1 MIVFKMATCVQ
12 VSGLH
17 SACSFT
23 ARPLSSMQ
31 NCLNINIS
39 SIVNSNLTSKRDI
52 LLKFTWGVRISTR
65 PRLVFQGLSGSRP
78 HLEGSWIFEMWV
90 NLMWATN
97 ALHGCNLRM
106 VCCIYCCTARV
117 ESISSKGSST
127 HCEKFAVFVPGKRS
141 YTVRPC
147 SLKALKPG
155 RFRLMIT
162 VPDVAPSPIFV
173 IITVIDNTTRRSPN
187 PSERRLL

>member
-1 MIVFKMATCVQ
+1 MRLQNMAMIVFKMATCVQ

-31 NCLNINIS
+31 NCLYSNVS

-78 HLEGSWIFEMWV
+78 HLEGSWIFEMRD
-90 NLMWATN
+90 NPMWATMLFQ
-97 ALHGCNLRM
+97 AATF
-106 VCCIYCCTARV
+106 VWSAVYIAARQEWSPSRQKV
-117 ESISSKGSST
+117 PPPIVKSLPSSFLARGYIRLDL
-127 HCEKFAVFVPGKRS
+127 AV
-141 YTVRPC
+141 
-147 SLKALKPG
+147 
-155 RFRLMIT
+155 
-162 VPDVAPSPIFV
+162 
-173 IITVIDNTTRRSPN
+173 
-187 PSERRLL
+187 